1 MGRAVLILKMPRIR
15 KGRAIILE
23 LKAVKRFQDMEKGCQ
38 EAMWQ
43 MEEKGI
49 GRNCGR
55 KAMRYCGIWI
65 VFLQERVCCKN
76 GGKLEMGNN
85 RRENMVLLGWR

>member
-23 LKAVKRFQDMEKGCQ
+23 LEAVKRFQDMEKGCQ

-55 KAMRYCGIWI
+55 KAMRILWDMDC
-65 VFLQERVCCKN
+65 VFTRKS
-76 GGKLEMGNN
+76 
-85 RRENMVLLGWR
+85 VL